1 MTDYKENI
9 GRALEEI
16 FKDYEETAGLRD
28 LKDEIAANLSE
39 SIQGMT
45 AGGLSGEAA
54 LRQALDK
61 LGDITEV
68 ADRVSRQKRQE
79 IIGGAFALP
88 VPLDRVHIIAYPVAG
103 LVLAFGMVL
112 CGIVFFSAGLMPAV
126 ATLMPFAVISLSAFV
141 FLALTQETRV
151 HYPMTRKRSLL
162 YSLAAALILFGLFT
176 GVIVFLAE
184 AIPDP
189 QEFAAFEEVSRE
201 IADAALLLKNTNI
214 ISALGSIIPFVL
226 PGAAMLALL
235 VLSGKD
241 RKKPWVHR
249 MEEEQSRNYDT
260 RFGLIA
266 GALWLFAAALFCI
279 LTVTI
284 GIRYSWITFI
294 LALAVQLL
302 IMSGFEKKPPEG
314 AP

>member
-1 MTDYKENI
+1 MTEYRESID
-9 GRALEEI
+9 RALEEI
-16 FKDYEETAGLRD
+16 FKDYKETAGLRD

-45 AGGLSGEAA
+45 ATGLSGEAA
-54 LRQALDK
+54 LQQALDK

-88 VPLDRVHIIAYPVAG
+88 VPLDRVHIIAYPAAG
-103 LVLAFGMVL
+103 LVLAFGMVI
-112 CGIVFFSAGLMPAV
+112 CGIVFFSAGLMSAV
-126 ATLMPFAVISLSAFV
+126 AALMPFAVIPLSAFV

-151 HYPMTRKRSLL
+151 HYPMTGKRSLL
-162 YSLAAALILFGLFT
+162 YAVAAALILFGLFT
-176 GVIVFLAE
+176 GAIVLLTTT
-184 AIPDP
+184 ILSP
-189 QEFAAFEEVSRE
+189 QEFAASQELERE
-201 IADAALLLKNTNI
+201 IPPDTPDAALLFKNINI

-235 VLSGKD
+235 ILSEKD

-249 MEEEQSRNYDT
+249 LEEEQSRNYDT

-266 GALWLFAAALFCI
+266 GALWIFAAALFCI

-302 IMSGFEKKPPEG
+302 IMSGFEKKRG
-314 AP
+314 

>member
-1 MTDYKENI
+1 MTEYKESIN
-9 GRALEEI
+9 RALEEI

-45 AGGLSGEAA
+45 ASQGLSGEAA
-54 LRQALDK
+54 LQQALDK

-88 VPLDRVHIIAYPVAG
+88 VPLDRVHIIAYPAAG
-103 LVLAFGMVL
+103 LALAFGMVI
-112 CGIVFFSAGLMPAV
+112 CGIVFFSAGLMPAI
-126 ATLMPFAVISLSAFV
+126 ATLIPFAVIPLSAFV

-176 GVIVFLAE
+176 GAIVLLTATILSPEEFAV
-184 AIPDP
+184 P
-189 QEFAAFEEVSRE
+189 QEIPNAVR
-201 IADAALLLKNTNI
+201 ILKNINI

-235 VLSGKD
+235 ILSEKD

-266 GALWLFAAALFCI
+266 GALWIFAAALFCI

-284 GIRYSWITFI
+284 GIRYSWLTFI
-294 LALAVQLL
+294 FALAVQLL
-302 IMSGFEKKPPEG
+302 IMSGFEKKKE
-314 AP
+314 